1 MTTSSARCARAAS
14 LLGLLASLATMNHAA
29 AAETVVIN
37 SARITWYG
45 AFTISKGRRI
55 TEPGGTNGQ
64 VQSTAVRPPMVNSER
79 IAFAPDAKFGFG
91 YVLNGQPA
99 NARVQLRYVI
109 KIPPPGAVEAATG
122 QNKLVDEGT
131 YPDLRVGRGD
141 LFLGESLAQFKDPP
155 PGPWTVQL
163 WYEDRL
169 LLEKTF
175 TLAK

>member
-1 MTTSSARCARAAS
+1 MTPLSARFARAAS
-14 LLGLLASLATMNHAA
+14 LFGMLIFLAAMSHAA
-29 AAETVVIN
+29 AAETVIN
-37 SARITWYG
+37 GARITWYG
-45 AFTISKGRRI
+45 PFTISKGRRI
-55 TEPGGTNGQ
+55 TEPGGANGQ

-99 NARVQLRYVI
+99 DARVKLRYVI
-109 KIPPPGAVEAATG
+109 KIPPPGAVDAATG
-122 QNKLVDEGT
+122 QNKLIDEGT

-175 TLAK
+175 TVAK

>member
-1 MTTSSARCARAAS
+1 MSRVRTRFAAAAS
-14 LLGLLASLATMNHAA
+14 LLGTLASLALANQD
-29 AAETVVIN
+29 AEAQSVVIN
-37 SARITWYG
+37 GARMTWYG

-64 VQSTAVRPPMVNSER
+64 VQSTAVHPPMVNSER

-91 YVLNGQPA
+91 YVLNGRPA
-99 NARVQLRYVI
+99 DARVKLRYVI
-109 KIPPPGAVEAATG
+109 KIPLPGAIEAATG
-122 QNKLVDEGT
+122 QNKLLDEGT
-131 YPDLRVGRGD
+131 YPDLRIGRGD

-175 TLAK
+175 TVAK

>member
-1 MTTSSARCARAAS
+1 MTPSSARFARAAS
-14 LLGLLASLATMNHAA
+14 AFGLLVFLAAMSHAA
-29 AAETVVIN
+29 AAESLVIN
-37 SARITWYG
+37 GARITWYG
-45 AFTISKGRRI
+45 PFTISKGRRI
-55 TEPGGTNGQ
+55 TEPGGSNGQ

-91 YVLNGQPA
+91 YVLNGRPA
-99 NARVQLRYVI
+99 DARVKLRYVI

-155 PGPWTVQL
+155 PGSWTLQL

-175 TLAK
+175 TVAK